1 MKPAVQ
7 AKISRYERGEFEEK
21 ADDLA
26 TEEPLEIRIEGQ
38 SVAVLMRTP
47 GHDRELAAGFLV
59 GENIVRKADDIFEI
73 TVCGEKAAGSDETNV
88 VNVTL
93 KNPARFDATKFS
105 RNFISS
111 ASCGIC
117 GKTSIDSITKQF
129 APINSKL
136 KIAAKLLFDLPAR
149 LAQSQKTFRLTGGLH
164 ACALFE
170 KDGTLIAAREDVG
183 RHNALDKLIGHALL
197 ENQLPLA
204 EKILLLSGRVSFE
217 MVQKALA
224 AGVAITAAIS
234 APTSLAVEFAQANNQ
249 TLIGF
254 LRGEEMNIYAGAERI
269 YRFTRGRRDVC
280 DDS

>member
-1 MKPAVQ
+1 MRPALQ
-7 AKISRYERGEFEEK
+7 ARITRYRKGAFAEK

-59 GENIVRKADDIFEI
+59 TENLVRRADEIFEI
-73 TVCGEKAAGSDETNV
+73 TVCGENPAGADETNV

-93 KNPARFDATKFS
+93 KDPARFDAKQFS
-105 RNFISS
+105 RNLFSS
-111 ASCGIC
+111 SSCGIC
-117 GKTSIDSITKQF
+117 GKASIEAIAKQF
-129 APINSKL
+129 AAIDSEFTVP
-136 KIAAKLLFDLPAR
+136 AQLLLELPAR
-149 LAQSQKTFRLTGGLH
+149 LSGAQKTFQLTGGLH

-170 KDGTLIAAREDVG
+170 KDGALVALREDVG

-197 ENQLPLA
+197 ENRLPLDRQ
-204 EKILLLSGRVSFE
+204 ILLLSGRVSFE

-224 AGVAITAAIS
+224 AGIAIIAAIS
-234 APTSLAVEFAQANNQ
+234 APTSLAVEFARANNQ

-254 LRGEEMNIYAGAERI
+254 LRGKEMNIYAGAERI
-269 YRFTRGRRDVC
+269 LR
-280 DDS
+280 